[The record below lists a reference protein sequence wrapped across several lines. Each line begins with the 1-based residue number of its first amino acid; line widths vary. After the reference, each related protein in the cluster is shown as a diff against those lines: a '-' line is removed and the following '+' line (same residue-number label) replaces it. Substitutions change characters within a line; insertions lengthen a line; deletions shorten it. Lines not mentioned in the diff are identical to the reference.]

1 MRFGRNGGII
11 IPNKTITPELSQHY
25 RNKMNTFLKEY
36 SMNAHPMLTRLKHS
50 RMATPNTNPNITN
63 IAWAMLIILIVAL
76 KNRYMTALLNVYLGC
91 KLLYLYKAIQ
101 YGKNNPGVVFIEN
114 LAYNMKVN
122 TFTAMRFIYKIVDSF
137 ISRQVMNDSLSLVV
151 ESSDSESVDSES
163 VDTDSLV
170 NESSANES
178 SEEEDN
184 DSSSDYEEWV
194 YKRPFIQ
201 ESHKDDEDDD
211 DLSPLFT
218 CKTCQITTKTKDYVF
233 VVFCKDEYCFN
244 CFTNVFY
251 NKPMNEIVSYYLD
264 ETMNNRDDGWY
275 NPETGTFYTGFW
287 LESQFIPKMNDPE
300 NIKRYGESF
309 IGGDGTLFTPK
320 EDDDEDEED
329 NDSSEEEDNDSS
341 SDYEER
347 VFKKVDSAKDHRTFT
362 CSVCEI
368 STKNP
373 YVEFM
378 VFCGKEYCGTCFQK
392 VLYTTPLNEVD
403 AYLLSG
409 YIGHDGWYDPKDP
422 CFHIGSWI
430 NNEFVPLMSDVRNI
444 HKYGDKDNESS
455 EEENNHSSSDY
466 EDNGYTN
473 YISKDDV
480 KTEETSSDD
489 FADHDFTEHDFS
501 EIL

>member
-1 MRFGRNGGII
+1 
-11 IPNKTITPELSQHY
+11 
-25 RNKMNTFLKEY
+25 
-36 SMNAHPMLTRLKHS
+36 
-50 RMATPNTNPNITN
+50 
-63 IAWAMLIILIVAL
+63 
-76 KNRYMTALLNVYLGC
+76 
-91 KLLYLYKAIQ
+91 
-101 YGKNNPGVVFIEN
+101 
-114 LAYNMKVN
+114 MKVN
-122 TFTAMRFIYKIVDSF
+122 TFTTMRFIYKIVDAF
-137 ISRQVMNDSLSLVV
+137 ITRQIVNDSLSLVD
-151 ESSDSESVDSES
+151 ESSEHESVVDES

-170 NESSANES
+170 NESSDNESSDNESS

-194 YKRPFIQ
+194 YKRPCVQ
-201 ESHKDDEDDD
+201 ESHKSEAKYDSAEDADDEATEDDEE

-251 NKPMNEIVSYYLD
+251 KTPMNEIKSYYLD
-264 ETMNNRDDGWY
+264 ETLNNRDDGWY

-300 NIKRYGESF
+300 NITRYGESF
-309 IGGDGTLFTPK
+309 IGGDSTLFRPK
-320 EDDDEDEED
+320 EEEDDESSEEEDDEDAE
-329 NDSSEEEDNDSS
+329 SSEEEDNDSS

-347 VFKKVDSAKDHRTFT
+347 VFKKVYSAKDHKTFT

-392 VLYTTPLNEVD
+392 VLYTTPLTEVD

-409 YIGHDGWYDPKDP
+409 YKGHDGWYDPKDP

-430 NNEFVPLMSDVRNI
+430 NNEFVPLMNDEHNI
-444 HKYGDKDNESS
+444 RKYGHPKMDEQVS
-455 EEENNHSSSDY
+455 EDPSSSDY
-466 EDNGYTN
+466 IPKELFPEDETQGL
-473 YISKDDV
+473 SVAKDLP
-480 KTEETSSDD
+480 EETSSDD

-501 EIL
+501 EVL

>member
-1 MRFGRNGGII
+1 MNRFI
-11 IPNKTITPELSQHY
+11 
-25 RNKMNTFLKEY
+25 KEY

-50 RMATPNTNPNITN
+50 RLATPDTNPNITN

-114 LAYNMKVN
+114 LAYHMKVN
-122 TFTAMRFIYKIVDSF
+122 TFTAMRFIYKIVDVF
-137 ISRQVMNDSLSLVV
+137 ITKQVVNDSLS
-151 ESSDSESVDSES
+151 ESEDSES

-170 NESSANES
+170 NESSANESSDNESSASDNESSASDNESSASDNES

-194 YKRPFIQ
+194 YKRPCIH
-201 ESHKDDEDDD
+201 ESHNAEDSAEDADAD

-251 NKPMNEIVSYYLD
+251 KTPMNEIVSYYLD
-264 ETMNNRDDGWY
+264 ETINNRDDGWY

-300 NIKRYGESF
+300 NIKRYRESF
-309 IGGDGTLFTPK
+309 IGGDGTLFLPK
-320 EDDDEDEED
+320 EEEKEEEEEEED
-329 NDSSEEEDNDSS
+329 SESSEEEDNDSS

-347 VFKKVDSAKDHRTFT
+347 VFKKVDSTKDHRIFT

-403 AYLLSG
+403 AYRLSG
-409 YIGHDGWYDPKDP
+409 YTGHDGWYDRKVP

-444 HKYGDKDNESS
+444 HKYGDKDMDEQV
-455 EEENNHSSSDY
+455 SDY
-466 EDNGYTN
+466 IPKELFPEDLTA
-473 YISKDDV
+473 
-480 KTEETSSDD
+480 ETSSDD

-501 EIL
+501 EVL